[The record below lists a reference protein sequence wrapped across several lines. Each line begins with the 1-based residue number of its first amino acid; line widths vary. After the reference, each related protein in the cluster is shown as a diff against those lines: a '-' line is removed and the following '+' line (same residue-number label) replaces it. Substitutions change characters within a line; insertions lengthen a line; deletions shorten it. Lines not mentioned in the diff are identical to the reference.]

1 MSASVPWVLSR
12 GHRHRG
18 LLLPP
23 AARAVRFLSEGP
35 GQRPGQPVAGCGPV
49 PAGPGRIAG
58 PFRGGRRGRVVCW
71 KLLVHS
77 ASPLM
82 RQSRVC
88 PWLVLVSADGRRRGH
103 VRDRRGDPWLTA
115 GLRPVR
121 FASRCCAALCG
132 VDAVGYSVAA
142 TVLIQTRLSP
152 SVANATGGGAAGA
165 GGSQCQGG
173 SRHARPVSRPGPR
186 PGSGCGKPA
195 KPTCAG
201 CPDPRSVVIS
211 ETHVRCPWCRYC
223 VGTTQSAR
231 RVSSSTGQS
240 ETDTRTGVQGCPGD
254 SNTLAAS
261 SRSRHCR
268 YWRLRPRV
276 RRRTRWMSRARRSRW
291 SARRAMSGCSPTKG
305 HRWPR

>member
-18 LLLPP
+18 LLLPH
-23 AARAVRFLSEGP
+23 AARAVRFLPDGP
-35 GQRPGQPVAGCGPV
+35 GERPGQPVAGCGPV
-49 PAGPGRIAG
+49 PAGRGRIAG

-71 KLLVHS
+71 KLVVHS

-132 VDAVGYSVAA
+132 VGAVDYSVAA

-152 SVANATGGGAAGA
+152 SVANATDGSAAEA
-165 GGSQCQGG
+165 G
-173 SRHARPVSRPGPR
+173 RFVVPGRITPR
-186 PGSGCGKPA
+186 GKLA

-211 ETHVRCPWCRYC
+211 ETHVRCPWWRYC
-223 VGTTQSAR
+223 VGTTQSAPM
-231 RVSSSTGQS
+231 GIQF
-240 ETDTRTGVQGCPGD
+240 D
-254 SNTLAAS
+254 
-261 SRSRHCR
+261 
-268 YWRLRPRV
+268 RPV
-276 RRRTRWMSRARRSRW
+276 
-291 SARRAMSGCSPTKG
+291 
-305 HRWPR
+305 

>member
-1 MSASVPWVLSR
+1 M
-12 GHRHRG
+12 
-18 LLLPP
+18 
-23 AARAVRFLSEGP
+23 
-35 GQRPGQPVAGCGPV
+35 
-49 PAGPGRIAG
+49 
-58 PFRGGRRGRVVCW
+58 
-71 KLLVHS
+71 
-77 ASPLM
+77 
-82 RQSRVC
+82 
-88 PWLVLVSADGRRRGH
+88 ADGRLAACAVRVAVLRGIVRR
-103 VRDRRGDPWLTA
+103 RRCRLQ
-115 GLRPVR
+115 
-121 FASRCCAALCG
+121 CCRNSS
-132 VDAVGYSVAA
+132 YSNA
-142 TVLIQTRLSP
+142 TVAKCRQGE
-152 SVANATGGGAAGA
+152 GGSAAGA

-173 SRHARPVSRPGPR
+173 SRHARRVSRHGPR

-231 RVSSSTGQS
+231 WVSSSTGQS
-240 ETDTRTGVQGCPGD
+240 ETDTRIGVQGCPGD

-268 YWRLRPRV
+268 YWRWRPRV

-305 HRWPR
+305 HRWPRWSRPSQKTTALRAASRSAAWPACCGRSAAPTTRGAPCLLEHLATLTRDQVRFVGTRAAVPVLAEPTSAQR